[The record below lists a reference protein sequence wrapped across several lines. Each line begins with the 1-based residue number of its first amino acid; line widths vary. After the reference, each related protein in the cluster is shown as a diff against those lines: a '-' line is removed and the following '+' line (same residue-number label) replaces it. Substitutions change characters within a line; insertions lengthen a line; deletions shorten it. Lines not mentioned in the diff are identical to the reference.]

1 MSVNA
6 LRNGRRVFRE
16 DVKEY
21 LIDAILTGKLAAG
34 ERIIET
40 HVAQALG
47 VSQGPVREALRD
59 LELLG
64 FVESAPFR
72 GAQVRQISFG
82 EILQVYPIRAAIEG
96 LAAAAAATQ
105 ADDALLSHL
114 RELYEQMRAAAQRGD
129 GHAHVQADIDF
140 HRAIVEASGN
150 RLLRQ
155 FWESM
160 RLPTT
165 TFMSVIL
172 THRDL
177 PELTVRHEPILLAL
191 EARDPVAAEQA
202 ARWHIDELR
211 EWILAAEMASSA
223 PAATVHEVRDAS

>member
-1 MSVNA
+1 MSIKA
-6 LRNGRRVFRE
+6 IRNGRRVFRE

-21 LIDAILTGKLAAG
+21 LIDAILTGKLVAG

-40 HVAQALG
+40 QVAQLLG

-64 FVESAPFR
+64 FVDSMPFR
-72 GAQVRQISFG
+72 GAQVRQISFA
-82 EILQVYPIRAAIEG
+82 EIVQIYPIRAAVEG
-96 LAAAAAATQ
+96 VVASAAASHI
-105 ADDALLSHL
+105 DDALLAEL
-114 RELYEQMRAAAQRGD
+114 RAHYDQMRDAAEKND
-129 GHAHVQADIDF
+129 GHAHVEADIAF
-140 HRAIVEASGN
+140 HRAIVYASGN

-155 FWESM
+155 FWDSM
-160 RLPTT
+160 QLATT

-177 PELTVRHEPILLAL
+177 HELTVRHEPILAAL

-211 EWILAAEMASSA
+211 EWILESKGADGHRPQLETSA
-223 PAATVHEVRDAS
+223 QT

>member
-1 MSVNA
+1 MSIRA
-6 LRNGRRVFRE
+6 IRNGRRVFRE

-21 LIDAILTGKLAAG
+21 LIDGILTGKLVAG

-40 HVAQALG
+40 QVAQLLG

-64 FVESAPFR
+64 FVESMPFR
-72 GAQVRQISFG
+72 GAQVRQISFA
-82 EILQVYPIRAAIEG
+82 EILQIYPIRAAVEG
-96 LAAAAAATQ
+96 VVASAAATQIDETLLAELRSLYAQMGAAAAA
-105 ADDALLSHL
+105 
-114 RELYEQMRAAAQRGD
+114 GD
-129 GHAHVQADIDF
+129 GHAHVEADIAF
-140 HRAIVEASGN
+140 HRAIVYASGN

-155 FWESM
+155 FWDSM
-160 RLPTT
+160 QLATT

-177 PELTVRHEPILLAL
+177 HELTVRHEPILAAL

-202 ARWHIDELR
+202 ARWHIEELR
-211 EWILAAEMASSA
+211 QWILESEGADGNRHAIGTST
-223 PAATVHEVRDAS
+223 PT

>member
-1 MSVNA
+1 MATGA
-6 LRNGRRVFRE
+6 LRQGRRVFRE

-40 HVAQALG
+40 QVANALG

-64 FVESAPFR
+64 FVDSMPFR
-72 GAQVRQISFG
+72 GAQVRHVSFA
-82 EILQVYPIRAAIEG
+82 EILQIYPIRAAVEG
-96 LAAAAAATQ
+96 VVAHAAASQIDAALLIELRERYAQMRDAAAKG
-105 ADDALLSHL
+105 DD
-114 RELYEQMRAAAQRGD
+114 
-129 GHAHVQADIDF
+129 HAHVEADIAF
-140 HRAIVEASGN
+140 HRAIVYASGN

-155 FWESM
+155 FWDSM
-160 RLPTT
+160 QLATT
-165 TFMSVIL
+165 TVMSLIL

-177 PELTVRHEPILLAL
+177 HELCVRHEPILAAL

-202 ARWHIDELR
+202 ARWHIEELR
-211 EWILAAEMASSA
+211 EWILEAEAADLNRREGAVSSQA
-223 PAATVHEVRDAS
+223 